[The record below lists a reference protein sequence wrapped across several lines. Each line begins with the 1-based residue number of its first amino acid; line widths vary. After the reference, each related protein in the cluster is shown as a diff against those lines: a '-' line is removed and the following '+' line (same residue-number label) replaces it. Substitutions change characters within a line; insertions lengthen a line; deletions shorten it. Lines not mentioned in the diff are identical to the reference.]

1 MAKLELYDSSGYVN
15 IRGILET
22 GYPFIFMWGGRGT
35 GKTYGI
41 LKDAV
46 ENDRKFIYMRT
57 RQNQADMIRTPEFNP
72 FKQYNEDCNRRITPY
87 SINKLYSAFYDTTFD
102 EKEKKWKMDGD
113 SLGYTASLATISNLR
128 GFGAADVKLLF
139 YDEFIPEKTETPL
152 RNALSAL
159 LNGYETINRN
169 RELTGGKPLQLIC
182 ASNSENANCDI
193 FAKLGLIRKVTDMH
207 KTGQEYSMLQD
218 RGIMLINLVN
228 SPISREKSQTAVY
241 RMIGTDSDFYKM
253 SIQNDFYAEDYSDIR
268 SMPINEFSPIVKV
281 GEITIYEHKHRED
294 LYITQHSQG
303 SPLDIYTTSTR
314 DITAFR
320 RKYIWV
326 WTEYLDGNVKFSD
339 VESKYLLDNYFHR

>member
-1 MAKLELYDSSGYVN
+1 MTKLNLYDVNGYVN
-15 IRGILET
+15 IKGILKT

-41 LKDAV
+41 LKHAV
-46 ENDRKFIYMRT
+46 ESGEKFIYMRT

-72 FKQYNEDCNRRITPY
+72 FKQYNEDSGRRITPY
-87 SINKLYSAFYDTTFD
+87 PINKLYSAFYDTTFD
-102 EKEKKWKMDGD
+102 EKEKKWKMDGEP
-113 SLGYTASLATISNLR
+113 LGYTASLATISNLR

-169 RELTGGKPLQLIC
+169 RELTGEEPLQMIC

-193 FAKLGLIRKVTDMH
+193 FAKLGLIKKVTDMH

-218 RGIMLINLVN
+218 RGILLINLVN
-228 SPISREKSQTAVY
+228 SPISKEKSQTAVY
-241 RMIGTDSDFYKM
+241 RMVGTDSDFYKM
-253 SIQNDFYAEDYSDIR
+253 SIQNDFYAEDYSDIK
-268 SMPINEFSPIVKV
+268 SMPISEYNPVVQV
-281 GEITIYEHKHRED
+281 GEITVYEHKHRND
-294 LYITQHSQG
+294 LYITQHNQG
-303 SPLDIYTTSTR
+303 SPLDTYTTSTR
-314 DITAFR
+314 DLSAFR

-326 WTEYLDGNVKFSD
+326 WSEYLNGNVKFSD
-339 VESKYLLDNYFHR
+339 VESKYLLDNYFHP